1 MAIKH
6 ALPMAAGLLLG
17 LLVAVPAAS
26 ADDLHCNVSSDYDLT
41 LNPRSL
47 ILIRAS
53 GTPQRLVMRQGALF
67 VDDRWV
73 ALSADDRARLIQ
85 SERQTRD
92 VVPLAQEVGREAAD
106 IAVTA
111 LGEVAAGF
119 SRSPEATR
127 VQLSAVR
134 EKIDTRL
141 KQSFGKSQ
149 LTSID
154 IDDDIG
160 AMVAELLPQLIGDV
174 VAGAVQSALTGNDL
188 QLRSL
193 EGVETRIERLIEPQA
208 RALRPRAQQLC
219 ARVEALDGIGQCA
232 GVSFALGR
240 ATATVAGRSTRVEMI
255 RRMRRRTLHPVR
267 CATFPRQWLAL
278 RPQPATIGVSPF
290 CCRSSP
296 YGRNQGSTCPRYR

>member
-1 MAIKH
+1 MTSKHGLMMA
-6 ALPMAAGLLLG
+6 LG
-17 LLVAVPAAS
+17 LLAGMFGVVDAA
-26 ADDLHCNVSSDYDLT
+26 AAEDLHCEVSSDYDLT

-47 ILIRAS
+47 ILIRES

-73 ALSADDRARLIQ
+73 ALSADDHARLIQ
-85 SERQTRD
+85 FERQTRE

-119 SRSPEATR
+119 SRTPEATR
-127 VQLSAVR
+127 TQMANVR

-141 KQSFGKSQ
+141 KQSFSKSQ
-149 LTSID
+149 LTTID

-174 VAGAVQSALTGNDL
+174 VAGAVQSALTGNDV

-193 EGVETRIERLIEPQA
+193 DGVEARIERLIEPQA

-219 ARVEALDGIGQCA
+219 ERVEALDGLDN
-232 GVSFALGR
+232 ALAYRLPSGEPLQLLRVDRR
-240 ATATVAGRSTRVEMI
+240 ASK
-255 RRMRRRTLHPVR
+255 
-267 CATFPRQWLAL
+267 
-278 RPQPATIGVSPF
+278 
-290 CCRSSP
+290 
-296 YGRNQGSTCPRYR
+296 

>member
-6 ALPMAAGLLLG
+6 ARPRAAGLLLG
-17 LLVAVPAAS
+17 LLVAGQAAS

-41 LNPRSL
+41 LNPRSV
-47 ILIRAS
+47 ILIRTPGTS
-53 GTPQRLVMRQGALF
+53 GTSDTSDTSGAPQRLVLRQGALF
-67 VDDRWV
+67 VDDHWV

-85 SERQTRD
+85 FERQTRE

-127 VQLSAVR
+127 VQLAAVR

-193 EGVETRIERLIEPQA
+193 EG
-208 RALRPRAQQLC
+208 
-219 ARVEALDGIGQCA
+219 
-232 GVSFALGR
+232 
-240 ATATVAGRSTRVEMI
+240 
-255 RRMRRRTLHPVR
+255 
-267 CATFPRQWLAL
+267 
-278 RPQPATIGVSPF
+278 
-290 CCRSSP
+290 
-296 YGRNQGSTCPRYR
+296 